1 MYLFI
6 FIKIKNIK
14 NFYTNVRTNKLELLL
29 EFWSVCPFKV
39 LGTLS
44 FFLSFFLLL
53 PRITPAMVET
63 SIRICDN
70 VVYPHIH
77 RP

>member
-44 FFLSFFLLL
+44 FFLSL
-53 PRITPAMVET
+53 AASDHACYGGNKHKDM
-63 SIRICDN
+63 
-70 VVYPHIH
+70 
-77 RP
+77 